1 MARGVLKWLLWIAA
15 AILMVLGIL
24 FIMASYAVTIR
35 LFVGLIF
42 IALSLIMIYFSRER
56 KPIEIRRT
64 IDLSGPIKFKEI
76 RCQNCGALLN
86 IEKVNVIKGK
96 TYMTCDYCENSFEI
110 TEEPKW

>member
-15 AILMVLGIL
+15 AILMILGIL
-24 FIMASYAVTIR
+24 FIMASYAETIR
-35 LFVGLIF
+35 LVEGLIF
-42 IALSLIMIYFSRER
+42 ISLSLIMIYFSREK
-56 KPIEIRRT
+56 KPIEIRKR

-76 RCQNCGALLN
+76 RCPNCSALLN
-86 IEKVNVIKGK
+86 IEKVKVIKGK